1 MYMCI
6 LMHMKIG
13 LIPLSA
19 KPYHAGHHM
28 LVQFAAG
35 LRVTEAAKELALPEN
50 DAVGVFI
57 SYSGRGTKS
66 VKDPSDTRPL
76 SKGGRKIEV
85 PTPGETPVFGA
96 DMKYIWTNILKPN
109 LDLPGSVKLITP
121 EDGALPA
128 PVLNVHKVCEAFKAA
143 VDAGKQTFR
152 VPYLNITAPVEE
164 TVISIYSDSV
174 DIVGNY
180 PDEDMISRYG
190 ELWAGVGADCEAPC
204 IQGVGI
210 PRTAT
215 VEISG
220 TKMRK
225 MLCDG
230 DIEGFS
236 SLLPPLPDDVKRQI
250 GTILS
255 QSIAAGCPLER
266 RGTKVHSEALLRAL
280 IRSIL

>member
-1 MYMCI
+1 
-6 LMHMKIG
+6 MKIG
-13 LIPLSA
+13 LVPMSA

-35 LRVTEAAKELALPEN
+35 LRVTEAAQELALPEN
-50 DAVGVFI
+50 DIVGVFI

-66 VKDPSDTRPL
+66 VKDPSDSRAL

-85 PTPGETPVFGA
+85 PAAGETPVFGA
-96 DMKYIWTNILKPN
+96 DMKYIWTNLLKPN
-109 LDLPGSVKLITP
+109 LNLPSEVKLLTP
-121 EDGALPA
+121 DDGVSPA
-128 PVLNVHKVCEAFKAA
+128 PVQNIHRLCEAFKAA
-143 VDAGKQTFR
+143 YDKGEETFT
-152 VPYLNITAPVEE
+152 VPYLNVTARVDE

-180 PDEDMISRYG
+180 PDADMTARYG
-190 ELWAGVGADCEAPC
+190 DLWASVGADCAAPC

-220 TKMRK
+220 SKMRK

-230 DIEGFS
+230 DIENFS
-236 SLLPPLPDDVKRQI
+236 ALLPPLPDDIKKDI

-266 RGTKVHSEALLRAL
+266 RGSRVQSEAVLRAL

>member
-1 MYMCI
+1 
-6 LMHMKIG
+6 MKIG
-13 LIPLSA
+13 LVPMSA

-35 LRVTEAAKELALPEN
+35 LRVTEAAQSLALPEN
-50 DAVGVFI
+50 DVVGVFI

-66 VKDPSDTRPL
+66 VKDPTDPRPL
-76 SKGGRKIEV
+76 AKGGRKIEV
-85 PTPGETPVFGA
+85 PAHGETPVFGA
-96 DMKYIWTNILKPN
+96 DMKYIWTNLLKPN
-109 LDLPGSVKLITP
+109 LDLPSSVKLLTP
-121 EDGALPA
+121 DDGADPT
-128 PVLNVHKVCEAFKAA
+128 PVRNIHKVCEALKAA
-143 VDAGKQTFR
+143 YDEGRETFV
-152 VPYLNITAPVEE
+152 VPYLNVTARVDE
-164 TVISIYSDSV
+164 TVINIYSDSV

-180 PDEDMISRYG
+180 PDSEMIAMYG
-190 ELWAGVGADCEAPC
+190 EELWAGVGADCEAPC

-210 PRTAT
+210 PRAAT

-236 SLLPPLPDDVKRQI
+236 ALLPPMSDAAKREI

-266 RGTKVHSEALLRAL
+266 RVAKVQSEALLRAL

>member
-1 MYMCI
+1 
-6 LMHMKIG
+6 MKIG
-13 LIPLSA
+13 LVPMSA

-35 LRVTEAAKELALPEN
+35 LRVTEAAQELALPEN
-50 DAVGVFI
+50 DVVGVFI

-66 VKDPSDTRPL
+66 VKDPKDPRPL
-76 SKGGRKIEV
+76 TKGGRKIEV
-85 PTPGETPVFGA
+85 PAPGETPVFGA
-96 DMKYIWTNILKPN
+96 DMKYIWTNLLKPS

-121 EDGALPA
+121 DDGALPA
-128 PVLNVHKVCEAFKAA
+128 PVQNVHRICEAFKEA
-143 VDAGKQTFR
+143 VDAGKKKFT
-152 VPYLNITAPVEE
+152 VPYLNISAPVND

-180 PDEDMISRYG
+180 PDADMTSRYG
-190 ELWAGVGADCEAPC
+190 DLWASVGADCEAPC

-220 TKMRK
+220 SKMRK

-230 DIEGFS
+230 DIENFS
-236 SLLPPLPDDVKRQI
+236 ALLPPLPDDVKREI

-266 RGTKVHSEALLRAL
+266 RGSKVQAEAVLRAL

>member
-1 MYMCI
+1 
-6 LMHMKIG
+6 MKIG
-13 LIPLSA
+13 LVPMSA

-35 LRVTEAAKELALPEN
+35 LRVTEAAQDLALPEN

-66 VKDPSDTRPL
+66 VKDPSDSRPL

-85 PTPGETPVFGA
+85 PAEGETPVFGA
-96 DMKYIWTNILKPN
+96 DMRYIWENLLKPN
-109 LDLPGSVKLITP
+109 LDLPGSVRLLTP
-121 EDGALPA
+121 ADGALPA
-128 PVLNVHKVCEAFKAA
+128 PVQNVHRVCEALKKAY
-143 VDAGKQTFR
+143 DEGEETFT
-152 VPYLNITAPVEE
+152 VPYLGVTARVDE

-180 PDEDMISRYG
+180 PDADMIGRYG
-190 ELWAGVGADCEAPC
+190 DLWSGVQAECEAPC

-220 TKMRK
+220 SKMRK

-230 DIEGFS
+230 DIENFS
-236 SLLPPLPDDVKRQI
+236 ALLPPLPTKVKREI
-250 GTILS
+250 GKILS
-255 QSIAAGCPLER
+255 MSIAAGCPLER
-266 RGTKVHSEALLRAL
+266 RESKVQSEALLRAL

>member
-1 MYMCI
+1 
-6 LMHMKIG
+6 MKIG
-13 LIPLSA
+13 LVPMSA

-35 LRVTEAAKELALPEN
+35 LRVTEAAQELALPEN

-66 VKDPSDTRPL
+66 VKDPGDPRPL

-85 PTPGETPVFGA
+85 PAEGETPVFGA
-96 DMKYIWTNILKPN
+96 DMKHIWEKILKPN
-109 LDLPGSVKLITP
+109 LDLPPSVRLITP
-121 EDGALPA
+121 ADGALPA
-128 PVLNVHKVCEAFKAA
+128 PVRNVYEVCGAFKSAY
-143 VDAGKQTFR
+143 DAGEETFR
-152 VPYLNITAPVEE
+152 VPYLGVTARVDE
-164 TVISIYSDSV
+164 TVISIYSDST
-174 DIVGNY
+174 DIVANY
-180 PDEDMISRYG
+180 PDANMTEMFGD
-190 ELWAGVGADCEAPC
+190 LWAGVGADCEAPC

-220 TKMRK
+220 SKMRK

-230 DIEGFS
+230 DIESFS
-236 SLLPPLPDDVKRQI
+236 ALLPPMSDAAKREI
-250 GTILS
+250 GMILS

-266 RGTKVHSEALLRAL
+266 RGAKVQSEALLRAL

>member
-1 MYMCI
+1 
-6 LMHMKIG
+6 MKIG
-13 LIPLSA
+13 LVAMSA

-35 LRVTEAAKELALPEN
+35 LRVTEAAQELALPEN
-50 DAVGVFI
+50 DTVGVFI

-66 VKDPSDTRPL
+66 VKDPSDSRPL
-76 SKGGRKIEV
+76 SKGGKKIEV
-85 PTPGETPVFGA
+85 PAAGETPVFGA
-96 DMKYIWTNILKPN
+96 DMKHIWEKILKPN
-109 LDLPGSVKLITP
+109 LDLPSSVRLLTP
-121 EDGALPA
+121 ADGVMPA
-128 PVLNVHKVCEAFKAA
+128 PVKNIYEVCDAFKRAY
-143 VDAGKQTFR
+143 DAGEETFR
-152 VPYLNITAPVEE
+152 VPYLGVTARVDE
-164 TVISIYSDSV
+164 TVISIYSDST
-174 DIVGNY
+174 DIVANY
-180 PDEDMISRYG
+180 PDAKMTEMFG
-190 ELWAGVGADCEAPC
+190 VLWAGVRSDCEAPC

-210 PRTAT
+210 PRAAT

-236 SLLPPLPDDVKRQI
+236 ALLPPISDAAKREI

-255 QSIAAGCPLER
+255 QSIAASCPLER
-266 RGTKVHSEALLRAL
+266 RVAKVQSEALLRAL

>member
-1 MYMCI
+1 
-6 LMHMKIG
+6 MKIG
-13 LIPLSA
+13 LVAMSA

-35 LRVTEAAKELALPEN
+35 IRVTEAAQELALPEN
-50 DAVGVFI
+50 DVVGVFI

-66 VKDPSDTRPL
+66 VKDPSDSRPL

-85 PTPGETPVFGA
+85 PAAGETPVFGA
-96 DMKYIWTNILKPN
+96 DMKHIWEKILKPN
-109 LDLPGSVKLITP
+109 LDLPSSVRLITP
-121 EDGALPA
+121 ADGAMAA
-128 PVLNVHKVCEAFKAA
+128 PVSNVYEVCDALKSAH
-143 VDAGKQTFR
+143 DAGEETFR
-152 VPYLNITAPVEE
+152 VPYLGVTARVDE
-164 TVISIYSDSV
+164 TVISIYSDST
-174 DIVGNY
+174 DIVANY
-180 PDEDMISRYG
+180 PDASMTEMFG
-190 ELWAGVGADCEAPC
+190 NLWAGVGADCEAPC

-220 TKMRK
+220 SKMRK

-236 SLLPPLPDDVKRQI
+236 ALLPPMSDAAKREI

-266 RGTKVHSEALLRAL
+266 RGSKVQSEALLRAL

>member
-1 MYMCI
+1 
-6 LMHMKIG
+6 MKIG
-13 LIPLSA
+13 LIPMSA

-50 DAVGVFI
+50 DVVGVFI

-66 VKDPSDTRPL
+66 VKDPKDPRPL
-76 SKGGRKIEV
+76 TKGGRKIEV
-85 PTPGETPVFGA
+85 PAEGETPVFGA
-96 DMKYIWTNILKPN
+96 DMKYIWTNLLKPN
-109 LDLPGSVKLITP
+109 LDLPGSVKLLTP
-121 EDGALPA
+121 ADGALPA
-128 PVLNVHKVCEAFKAA
+128 PVQNVHRVCEAFKAA
-143 VDAGKQTFR
+143 YDEGREQFT
-152 VPYLNITAPVEE
+152 VPYLNITAPVQD
-164 TVISIYSDSV
+164 TVISIYSDST

-180 PDEDMISRYG
+180 PDTDMTGRYG
-190 ELWAGVGADCEAPC
+190 DLWASIGADCEAPC

-220 TKMRK
+220 SKMRK

-230 DIEGFS
+230 DIESFAA
-236 SLLPPLPDDVKRQI
+236 LLPPLPDDVKREI

-255 QSIAAGCPLER
+255 QSIAAGCPFER
-266 RGTKVHSEALLRAL
+266 RGSKVQAEAVLRAL

>member
-1 MYMCI
+1 
-6 LMHMKIG
+6 MKIG
-13 LIPLSA
+13 LVPMSA

-28 LVQFAAG
+28 LVQISAG
-35 LRVTEAAKELALPEN
+35 LRVTEAAKELVLPEN
-50 DAVGVFI
+50 DVVGVFI

-66 VKDPSDTRPL
+66 VKDPSDKRPL
-76 SKGGRKIEV
+76 TKGGRKIEV
-85 PTPGETPVFGA
+85 PAPGETPVFGA

-109 LDLPGSVKLITP
+109 LDLPSSVRLLTP
-121 EDGALPA
+121 DDGVGPA
-128 PVLNVHKVCEAFKAA
+128 PVRNVFEVCEAFKAA
-143 VDAGKQTFR
+143 YEAGNESFR
-152 VPYLNITAPVEE
+152 VPYLNVTARVDE

-180 PDEDMISRYG
+180 PDEAMRAQFGD
-190 ELWAGVGADCEAPC
+190 LWAGVGADCGAPC

-210 PRTAT
+210 PRAAT

-220 TKMRK
+220 TKMRD
-225 MLCDG
+225 MLCKG
-230 DIEGFS
+230 DIKGFS
-236 SLLPPLPDDVKRQI
+236 ALLPPMSDAAKREI

-266 RGTKVHSEALLRAL
+266 RGAKVQSEALLRAL